1 MPREVSVST
10 ELMLVA
16 IPATAIPALW
26 GAYVVGGAVFCV
38 VMRVAG
44 VGVPDGR

>member
-26 GAYVVGGAVFCV
+26 GAYVVGGVVFCLV
-38 VMRVAG
+38 LRWAG
-44 VGVPDGR
+44 VGVPNGQ